1 VQPGQAVGVIGPSGA
16 GKSTLAKALTGVW
29 KPAGGQIRLDGA
41 TLDQYDPDLLGQLI
55 GYLPQTV
62 TLFDGTL
69 AENIARLEAE
79 PDPAKVVEAAERAD
93 ADALIRRQSEGYDT
107 RMVGGGNRL
116 SGGQIQRIGLARA
129 LYGDPVLLVLDEPNS
144 NLDNDGAEALNRAIR
159 AMKDAGHAVLIMA
172 HRPAAIREC
181 DNLLVL
187 DNGSARAFGP
197 RDEVLQKVVRNADQ
211 VAASA
216 RGPVAQGGIS

>member
-1 VQPGQAVGVIGPSGA
+1 M
-16 GKSTLAKALTGVW
+16 
-29 KPAGGQIRLDGA
+29 
-41 TLDQYDPDLLGQLI
+41 
-55 GYLPQTV
+55 

-159 AMKDAGHAVLIMA
+159 AMKDAGNAVLIMA

-197 RDEVLQKVVRNADQ
+197 RDEVLQKVVTNADQ